1 MKEINILLQHK
12 VINILRQYFLDQPAA
27 FLLSF
32 TLAEAICWVSKH
44 DYEIAFFSFFSFF
57 MGQSLSEDGIHGSS
71 ILILVDGVVLRTFVS
86 VSAVAPA
93 LLSGFCMSK

>member
-32 TLAEAICWVSKH
+32 TLAGAICWVSKH
-44 DYEIAFFSFFSFF
+44 DYLIAFFSFF